1 MAYKYTYIV
10 ECRAN
15 DVKRDPSDDLRYKVT
30 YYVGG
35 TNNPRQRIE
44 AHLAGKGA
52 KYLRG
57 REMLRVCIS
66 PGGRGELEY
75 QIKHGY
81 VIDGIHI
88 PKWSREEKQEAVD
101 LAFLGPSVSSTIW
114 RPFWHRC
121 SHPNAYQVGLPTSI
135 ETCPD
140 CKGTGGVFD

>member
-57 REMLRVCIS
+57 REMLRVVMSDLFTEASVKKQTHAERQWI
-66 PGGRGELEY
+66 
-75 QIKHGY
+75 
-81 VIDGIHI
+81 V
-88 PKWSREEKQEAVD
+88 EKS
-101 LAFLGPSVSSTIW
+101 FLYGLKSFK
-114 RPFWHRC
+114 PFWHRC
-121 SHPNAYQVGLPTSI
+121 DHKNAYQVGLPTSI

-140 CKGTGGVFD
+140 CKGKGGVFD